1 MNIVVR
7 GEAAN
12 KTAWESLKERVKIFK
27 QGSGPVNTIGW
38 LSVQS
43 LVSRDVDG
51 FVLNTDGRRSAVV
64 HQYDRNADVQLW
76 VDARFVH
83 VLDVIEERWE
93 AGAQY
98 SRVLQSVLRG
108 SKDN

>member
-1 MNIVVR
+1 M
-7 GEAAN
+7 
-12 KTAWESLKERVKIFK
+12 
-27 QGSGPVNTIGW
+27 
-38 LSVQS
+38 
-43 LVSRDVDG
+43 
-51 FVLNTDGRRSAVV
+51 LNTDGRRSAVV

-98 SRVLQSVLRG
+98 SSVAECIERIQRQLGTACTVVINRIF
-108 SKDN
+108 